1 MGAAPSVIHM
11 ANAPGLRQ
19 KIIHQVHHFI
29 ENNLDQPLS
38 IKDLADETCLSY
50 SGFRHFY
57 EESTKEPFWHYVK
70 RYRIE
75 YAAGLLRHSDYSSTA
90 ISEIVGYASG
100 QAFSKAFSNQV
111 GISPTCFRSLKLLP
125 ADKTITSQVDG
136 EIFQHLLDFGKLHD
150 EGALRIEKT
159 VNKTY
164 FYRRQETLSETV
176 VIQLAGSFFR
186 QFPGKDLI
194 VSTPDI
200 VCISGLG
207 GIRMNYGFIGHN
219 QEKHENFLVR
229 EIKDQTYLVYSYKG
243 PLHLIGM
250 YVYKLIDI
258 GKRTQQLSIRNH
270 NSLVVINHQTS
281 ALEIWIAI

>member
-1 MGAAPSVIHM
+1 M

-29 ENNLDQPLS
+29 ENNLDQRLS
-38 IKDLADETCLSY
+38 IRDLADETCLSY
-50 SGFRHFY
+50 SGFRHIY
-57 EESTKEPFWHYVK
+57 EESTKEPVWHYVK
-70 RYRIE
+70 RYRIA
-75 YAAGLLRHSDYSSTA
+75 YAAGLLRHSDYSSTD

-111 GISPTCFRSLKLLP
+111 GVSPTGFRSLKLLP

-136 EIFQHLLDFGKLHD
+136 EIFQHLLDFGKLQD
-150 EGALRIEKT
+150 EGALRIEKI

-164 FYRRQETLSETV
+164 FYRRQQVLTEAV
-176 VIQLAGSFFR
+176 VMQLAGSFFQ

-200 VCISGLG
+200 VCVNGLG
-207 GIRMNYGFIGHN
+207 GIRMNYGFIGHR
-219 QEKHENFLVR
+219 QEEHENFLAR
-229 EIKDQTYLVYSYKG
+229 EIKDQTYLAYTYKG

-281 ALEIWIAI
+281 AVEIWIAI